1 MNDYSF
7 NTIIDTNSLQIGQ
20 VVRINITDEGIFR
33 VFYNDING
41 NMYCGLSRQS
51 NYKSVIF
58 DSNNKSNLDISNG
71 YINTENF
78 YKPLYG
84 GTQHPEELRFSN
96 NIGNFYVFIYDTPGS
111 SLLNNSNHG
120 LGPFPYFSEIQN
132 EVYVK
137 QGQSSGYI
145 YDKTGFSSILKS
157 GKNLF
162 FDKSNRPHPEYNFYN
177 QYGFCIGSSVLT
189 NEKKVYSKGIG
200 IPFPDLLDLYG
211 QNVNGVQ
218 NKPLNTNLSYL
229 SNLSDISIPENST
242 ISRFTITT
250 VPYGEEFDTFPDL
263 SGNIETTK
271 SVNFTITNKRS
282 KFIWLDENNN
292 STQDSNGSVI
302 TSNTDDSY
310 YKGNFYIYAHCNLGD
325 NLQGNI
331 YIERKG
337 RTAMSNTHTC
347 KLYDKFSSN
356 SYSLSKDIS
365 DIYVDLDLDLSKNA
379 INSNFNYIYAKPY
392 YVISSDAS
400 GQVIYGNVPYNL
412 SNSSQPSPTSQKI
425 IDIQGGGGGKYC
437 KIVVDKTSNNWS
449 TTRFHI
455 IYYANNGSDY
465 GTSPNIIKK
474 NTLRW
479 ATGIADNSI
488 DRTDKITSYENCG
501 LFPSIDI
508 FEDKMYVAYL
518 CKGNS
523 NYSDPSGIGYSML
536 DMSNPDKNTW
546 SWTDT
551 TIIANY
557 YDLGESDGIEK
568 YIDLSNNNPISL
580 KISPY
585 DKSIHICYQKFNQNG
600 TTSIGY
606 WTNSKN
612 ITDISGIE
620 GNINFLGIKSYGKT
634 IDLSKASVELF
645 WDVSQ
650 CFTLFSRDYTR
661 LNSSGNTIG
670 KNKGIGDTNIKILG
684 HPEGGRNSKFVEN
697 INENNIILYKAN
709 ILDKFYF
716 ITKIKTDNL
725 NSEYQKLFCIGNG
738 NTSSNTNEN
747 INGGF
752 FFGFYFKELIWGVNG
767 TSFSNSTWSSP
778 QTFNPIGSFGQ
789 TRLGDGCYINN
800 SNTKFIANNNN
811 KSQVELS
818 PNTNYEIKFYYNK
831 TNNYLRIDIIDLDN
845 TTEKKFEMF
854 DLFLNGGYNIQSGNL
869 SIGCGSHINPLFHP
883 TNFDLYKLTIYS
895 TDISN
900 IPQFDISKN
909 GFEISN
915 STTNHSSFFDNNNNQ
930 GLAIEPVINKYQIVN
945 IINGKK
951 PNNDIIDI
959 SGLSYTKSVILNDIY
974 YLSRIEDYI
983 PSRYG
988 ECVEGLSKFSDG
1000 EIWGF
1005 GYISDIY
1012 GNRSSTVWKSPN
1024 NGFTWITSTPNIDGF
1039 SNFKINNIFTF
1050 TDSNNF
1056 TNENSEIIYG
1066 KWVFICGDTN
1076 VLYYTSNYIN
1086 SNPTGTLGSNW
1097 YYLSKPILPAQEKIF
1112 SIIINKGFFP
1122 LEASL
1127 GYTPWPLFN
1136 PENDEISNN
1145 WEILNESE
1153 IDSNIIDNFPT
1164 SLKGILLRSTIGD
1177 RVSPSGIHNG
1187 ASYLKIENINYPDS
1201 LYIEFNLSSEE
1212 DYDKLVILEQN
1223 QEDAFFTDW
1232 TFPDTFVGKVA
1243 NPGEPYLP
1251 SNAPRR
1257 GYSGNVNHLEVI
1269 QKKYCIIYFYKDSSV
1284 DDGRDGAILKIYNNI
1299 NFSSIYATKINTIIS
1314 QNVFPNI
1321 NRDNTDFHLYFGT
1334 KDGSVHIANFGKNRH
1349 LQTLNVT
1356 DNVLNNFSNIGTIN
1370 AISFGQPYLYV
1381 SDLSDNLN
1389 NLFYGIIGTSNYV
1402 FTTSNGGALWD
1413 SKLYYP
1419 QSRGTTGV
1427 YVGQNTK
1434 FGEPINAHTYDIS
1447 GFYIQTNSKPWL
1459 GYSGFLVAN
1468 NNNNYDVSFNPLSNS
1483 NLIPQLNSNDY
1494 WEPQTLSLYDIS
1506 SIDINIFENNYKV
1519 FISDLENTN
1528 SLSGLKYQ
1536 QNDYVFNQNTLE
1548 PYNILYTKNSN
1559 YNIWQKIDF
1568 SPVNKNY
1575 KLSQLNYNSFKSM
1588 IPVDISNVIL
1598 QIDGYFSNVNAT
1610 GFYLLSRNPP
1620 RPSLI
1625 VRHPVLLTELT
1636 RVELEIRLDENNS
1649 INDLNGENNTVLF
1662 TNNSGGFKYDII
1674 TIFEYK
1680 ELDIENPVF
1689 VEINRN
1695 FGFNNYKI
1703 SSNIFQHGKRYIFRA
1718 RLKNKYGFSYYSKE
1732 TNPISIPAYDPF
1744 IENLQIT
1751 SSLLENKIS
1760 WNPGFTNT
1768 GQTVYAYDISKSVI
1782 PPDTLLITS
1791 IPDSNFQIK
1800 HNYYDISGVVGI
1812 NSFGGGNLENIVI
1825 GEKVNISEAIIGL
1838 NTIISSN
1845 QFKENDSWNEAYALS
1860 YNPIYQIPN
1869 LDISL
1874 NFQIS
1879 KDNSYFQIGFS
1890 KNNIDIL
1897 NLTSL
1902 FLFSFKFVQENGN
1915 YKIKIIEET
1924 NTVYSSNYTFSAS
1937 DNFTIFIKKND
1948 DVLYYFNNILIH
1960 TSIGISKYPLNFLF
1974 SPFNSFDNTPSV
1986 TQPGAKNVQLTKV
1999 NLFDS
2004 EKKWTGDV
2012 TTVDFI
2018 DKDITFNYW
2027 YIYHIT
2033 ARAIKVRNEIKTRNY
2048 DITTFVGRA
2057 IPDNLQFKY
2066 NINKAT
2072 LDISWNLSNTINDYM
2087 SIVWDI
2093 SWNEQKKN
2101 GITTSGNKTLDNIG
2115 NGIQN
2120 YEYKGSNFNNLE
2132 SDSIYS
2138 FQIRGIYSRNDLK
2151 NIDSYI
2157 SPYSEF
2163 KIFNN
2168 LQESP
2173 SLIDVSY
2180 NILLDKI
2187 IINWSETSIPS
2198 KPDFYEIYLSNITSN
2213 KDISYNF
2220 IQINNYISDNSSN
2233 GLEYYPGTYSV
2244 KVRANYGGFQ
2254 IPTNISLFS
2263 EWSDI
2268 KTFNVPYHKVKNV
2281 KIKSFNKNNE
2291 EDIIDVSYI
2300 KLDWDSMIT
2309 CNLSNEYGIHIP
2321 DSFTIKRNWANKGL
2335 FYLPDYEK
2343 NISYNIITY
2352 TDQEW
2357 PLGENTTWPRQY
2369 KYDISGNFA

>member
-33 VFYNDING
+33 VFYNDTLG

-51 NYKSVIF
+51 NYKSIIF

-71 YINTENF
+71 YVNTENF

-84 GTQHPEELRFSN
+84 GTQHPEELRFSDN
-96 NIGNFYVFIYDTPGS
+96 TGKFYVFTYDTPGS

-120 LGPFPYFSEIQN
+120 LGPFLYFSEIQN

-137 QGQSSGYI
+137 QGESSGYI

-157 GKNLF
+157 GKNSF
-162 FDKSNRPHPEYNFYN
+162 FDKSNRPHPDYNFYN
-177 QYGFCIGSSVLT
+177 QYGFCIGSSFLT
-189 NEKKVYSKGIG
+189 NENNIKSKGIG

-211 QNVNGVQ
+211 QNITGIR
-218 NKPLNTNLSYL
+218 NKPLNTNFSYL

-242 ISRFTITT
+242 FSRFTITT
-250 VPYGEEFDTFPDL
+250 VPYGEEFDTFPDS

-292 STQDSNGSVI
+292 STQDSSGSVI

-310 YKGNFYIYAHCNLGD
+310 YKGNFYIYAHCNFQD
-325 NLQGNI
+325 DISGNV
-331 YIERKG
+331 YIERRG
-337 RTAMSNTHTC
+337 RTTMSNTHTY
-347 KLYDKFSSN
+347 KLYNKFSSN
-356 SYSLSKDIS
+356 SYNLSKDID

-412 SNSSQPSPTSQKI
+412 SSSNQPSANNQKI
-425 IDIQGGGGGKYC
+425 IDIAGGGGGKYC
-437 KIVVDKTSNNWS
+437 KILVDPRSNNWG
-449 TTRFHI
+449 TTRYHI
-455 IYYANNGSDY
+455 IYFASDGNTTGSN
-465 GTSPNIIKK
+465 PNIIKK

-479 ATGIADNSI
+479 ATGIADNNI

-501 LFPSIDI
+501 FFPSVDI

-518 CKGNS
+518 CKGNT

-536 DMSNPDKNTW
+536 DMSNPDKNSW
-546 SWTDT
+546 NWTDT
-551 TIIANY
+551 TIIAGS
-557 YDLGESDGIEK
+557 YDLGESDGIAK

-661 LNSSGNTIG
+661 LNLNRNTIG
-670 KNKGIGDTNIKILG
+670 KNKGVGDTNIKILG
-684 HPEGGRNSKFVEN
+684 NPDGGRNSKFVDN
-697 INENNIILYKAN
+697 INENNIITYKASVLN
-709 ILDKFYF
+709 KFYF

-725 NSEYQKLFCIGNG
+725 ASQYQKIFCIGNG
-738 NTSSNTNEN
+738 NTTSNTNEN
-747 INGGF
+747 TNGGF

-767 TSFSNSTWSSP
+767 TSFSNSSWSLP
-778 QTFNPIGSFGQ
+778 QASNPIGSFGK

-800 SNTKFIANNNN
+800 SNTKFIASNNN
-811 KSQVELS
+811 KSQIELS

-845 TTEKKFEMF
+845 TTENKFEMF
-854 DLFLNGGYNIQSGNL
+854 DLLLNGGYNIQSGNL
-869 SIGCGSHINPLFHP
+869 SIGCGSHINPLFYP
-883 TNFDLYKLTIYS
+883 INFDLFKLTIYS

-945 IINGKK
+945 IINEKK
-951 PNNDIIDI
+951 PNNDINDI
-959 SGLSYTKSVILNDIY
+959 SGVSYTKSVILNDIY
-974 YLSRIEDYI
+974 YLTKIEDYI

-988 ECVEGLSKFSDG
+988 ECVEGLSRLSDG

-1012 GNRSSTVWKSPN
+1012 GNRTTTVWKSPN
-1024 NGFTWITSTPNIDGF
+1024 NGVTWVTSTPNIPGF
-1039 SNFKINNIFTF
+1039 SAFNINNIFTF
-1050 TDSNNF
+1050 TDNYNFTTSNN
-1056 TNENSEIIYG
+1056 EINNG

-1086 SNPTGTLGSNW
+1086 GEPTGILGSNW
-1097 YYLSKPILPAQEKIF
+1097 YYINKPILPSQEKIF
-1112 SIIINKGFFP
+1112 SILINKGLFP
-1122 LEASL
+1122 LEDAL
-1127 GYTPWPLFN
+1127 LFTPFPIAN
-1136 PENDEISNN
+1136 PENEEISNN

-1164 SLKGILLRSTIGD
+1164 SLKGTFLKSTIGN
-1177 RVSPSGIHNG
+1177 RITPSGIHKG

-1212 DYDKLVILEQN
+1212 NYDKLVILESN
-1223 QEDAFFTDW
+1223 EEDAFLTDW
-1232 TFPDTFVGKVA
+1232 TFPNTFVGKIA
-1243 NPGEPYLP
+1243 NPGQSYFPEYPGQ
-1251 SNAPRR
+1251 
-1257 GYSGNVNHLEVI
+1257 GYSGDINHLEVI
-1269 QKKYCIIYFYKDSSV
+1269 QKKYSIVFFYKDQSI
-1284 DDGRDGAILKIYNNI
+1284 DAGRDGAILKIYNNI

-1334 KDGSVHIANFGKNRH
+1334 KGGSVHIANFGKNRH

-1370 AISFGQPYLYV
+1370 AISFGQPYLSV

-1389 NLFYGIIGTSNYV
+1389 NLFFGIIGTSNYI
-1402 FTTSNGGALWD
+1402 FTTNNGGGSWD
-1413 SKLYYP
+1413 SKLYYL

-1434 FGEPINAHTYDIS
+1434 FGESTNSHTYDIS
-1447 GFYIQTNSKPWL
+1447 GFYVQTNSKPWVD
-1459 GYSGFLVAN
+1459 YNGFLVAD
-1468 NNNNYDVSFNPLSNS
+1468 NNNNYDISFNPLNNS
-1483 NLIPQLNSNDY
+1483 NLIPQLNSNNY

-1506 SIDINIFENNYKV
+1506 KIDVNIFENNYKV
-1519 FISDLENTN
+1519 FISDLENSN
-1528 SLSGLKYQ
+1528 SSSGLKYQ
-1536 QNDYVFNQNTLE
+1536 QNDYVFNQNTIE
-1548 PYNILYTKNSN
+1548 SNNILYIKNSN

-1568 SPVNKNY
+1568 SPTNKNY
-1575 KLSQLNYNSFKSM
+1575 KLSQLNNNSFKTM
-1588 IPVDISNVIL
+1588 IPIDISNVVL
-1598 QIDGYFSNVNAT
+1598 QIDGYFSNINAT
-1610 GFYLLSRNPP
+1610 GFYLLSKIPP

-1636 RVELEIRLDENNS
+1636 RIELEIRLDENTS
-1649 INDLNGENNTVLF
+1649 INELNGQNDTVSF
-1662 TNNSGGFKYDII
+1662 TNNSGAFKYDII

-1680 ELDIENPVF
+1680 ELDVENPVF
-1689 VEINRN
+1689 LEINRS
-1695 FGFNNYKI
+1695 FGFNNYNI
-1703 SSNIFQHGKRYIFRA
+1703 SSNIFQHGRRYAFRA

-1732 TNPISIPAYDPF
+1732 SNPISIPAYDPF
-1744 IENLQIT
+1744 IENLQINT
-1751 SSLLENKIS
+1751 SLMENKIS

-1768 GQTVYAYDISKSVI
+1768 GQTVYAYDISR
-1782 PPDTLLITS
+1782 S
-1791 IPDSNFQIK
+1791 IVPGNTNLFTPIQDSDFQIK
-1800 HNYYDISGVVGI
+1800 NNYYDISGVVGI
-1812 NSFGGGNLENIVI
+1812 NSFDTGILENIVL
-1825 GEKVNISEAIIGL
+1825 GEKVNISQGTGVNSIL
-1838 NTIISSN
+1838 SSN
-1845 QFKENDSWNEAYALS
+1845 QFKENDAWNEAYALS
-1860 YNPIYQIPN
+1860 YNPIFQTPN

-1874 NFQIS
+1874 NFQLS

-1897 NLTSL
+1897 NLTDL

-1924 NTVYSSNYTFSAS
+1924 NTVYSSNYTFSPS

-1948 DVLYYFNNILIH
+1948 DVLYYYNNVLIH
-1960 TSIGISKYPLNFLF
+1960 TSIGISKYPLYFLF
-1974 SPFNSFDNTPSV
+1974 SPFNSFNTTGNSV
-1986 TQPGAKNVQLTKV
+1986 QSGAKNVQLTKV

-2004 EKKWTGDV
+2004 EKEWTGDV
-2012 TTVDFI
+2012 TSVDFI
-2018 DKDITFNYW
+2018 DKDLSFNNW

-2033 ARAIKVRNEIKTRNY
+2033 AKAIKVRDEIKTRNY
-2048 DITTFVGRA
+2048 DITTFIGRV
-2057 IPDNLQFKY
+2057 IPENFQFKY

-2072 LDISWNLSNTINDYM
+2072 LDISWNLSNLINDYI
-2087 SIVWDI
+2087 SVIWDI
-2093 SWNEQKKN
+2093 SWNEQKSN
-2101 GITTSGNKTLDNIG
+2101 GIITNGNINLNNTG
-2115 NGIQN
+2115 NNIQN

-2138 FQIRGIYSRNDLK
+2138 FQIRGNYSRNDLK
-2151 NIDSYI
+2151 NTDTYV
-2157 SPYSEF
+2157 SPYSSI

-2168 LQESP
+2168 FQESP
-2173 SLIDVSY
+2173 TLIDVSY
-2180 NILLDKI
+2180 NILSNKI
-2187 IINWSETSIPS
+2187 IIKWSETLNPS

-2220 IQINNYISDNSSN
+2220 TEINNNISDSSSN
-2233 GLEYYPGTYSV
+2233 GLEYYPGTYNV
-2244 KVRANYGGFQ
+2244 KVRANYGGLQ
-2254 IPTNISLFS
+2254 NPTNISLFS

-2281 KIKSFNKNNE
+2281 KIKSYNKNNE

-2300 KLDWDSMIT
+2300 KLDWDSMII
-2309 CNLSNEYGIHIP
+2309 CNLSNEYGINIP
-2321 DSFTIKRNWANKGL
+2321 DSFTIKRSWANKDL

-2343 NISYNIITY
+2343 NILYNEVTY

-2357 PLGENTTWPRQY
+2357 PLGENITWPRQY